1 MDAYLEALKAYQSF
15 NPAGWV
21 ALYRVLPMWAG
32 IVSGVLGLILLLAG
46 GGRLFRVLAGPIG
59 ACIALGWTGLLIT
72 RFSLGWT
79 DPRLLNVIAAAL
91 TLVGFIFP
99 PVIVYLGVGIPLGLL
114 GGEIAGPNDF
124 VIGFAPGLILGGL
137 IGVVLYRQ
145 MAAIIS
151 SCFGGWLLVIGAMA
165 ALHRFTGLVGVMAK
179 QPWGIV
185 IAAGLFAL
193 AGSIYQI
200 AVRPSPE
207 EAERQRAERQK
218 LKQRKAEQKAL
229 EKRWSVPRGGE

>member
-1 MDAYLEALKAYQSF
+1 MEAYLEALKAYRTF

-32 IVSGVLGLILLLAG
+32 IVGGVLGLILLLAG
-46 GGRLFRVLAGPIG
+46 GGRLFRLLAGPLGAAIG
-59 ACIALGWTGLLIT
+59 LAWTDVLFTKFSLAMDSRLPGAIAATLAVLGLLY
-72 RFSLGWT
+72 
-79 DPRLLNVIAAAL
+79 
-91 TLVGFIFP
+91 P
-99 PVIVYLGVGIPLGLL
+99 PIIVYLGVGIPLGML

-124 VIGFAPGLILGGL
+124 IVGFAPGVILGGL
-137 IGVVLYRQ
+137 IGVVLHRQ
-145 MAAIIS
+145 VSSIIA
-151 SCFGGWLLVIGAMA
+151 SCIGGWLLVIGAMA
-165 ALHRFTGLVGVMAK
+165 ALHRFSGFVGIMAK

-207 EAERQRAERQK
+207 EAERQRSERLK

-229 EKRWSVPRGGE
+229 EKRWGVPGGGR